1 MSGTFFPK
9 KSGQKVASCAKRLF
23 SQPTFCEPKLSE
35 CHMSSAMCSMI
46 WPLQQAAKNTQSIRS
61 SSAEH
66 LSIGALA
73 ARLRHTSSTTPKQT
87 SENESCFMR
96 TVSYR
101 PVTKSFTSIPIH
113 WDRVAKSMPCTGTLR
128 FAECAMLR
136 IPLPIGKVLPFNEA
150 CRSTTTPKV
159 MRRDLVN
166 EKTPKS

>member
-1 MSGTFFPK
+1 MSYVQRYVQHDLAT
-9 KSGQKVASCAKRLF
+9 ATSCEKHSKHQELLCGAL
-23 SQPTFCEPKLSE
+23 
-35 CHMSSAMCSMI
+35 
-46 WPLQQAAKNTQSIRS
+46 
-61 SSAEH
+61 EH

-128 FAECAMLR
+128 FAGVRNAQNPSSYWEST
-136 IPLPIGKVLPFNEA
+136 PFQ
-150 CRSTTTPKV
+150 RSLQEHHYPKG
-159 MRRDLVN
+159 N
-166 EKTPKS
+166 AT